1 MDETR
6 KAQGLLEHVLEEERR
21 AEEAADEISVEDA
34 LRERPILDH
43 DTGRTKT
50 RVLFVTNDT
59 TFLNPTDDSLE
70 RFFALDDHFDEIHIM
85 VLRAGTIPTKPVLR
99 VRPNIWVYIASAEYW
114 WWTPVIAHEET
125 AAQQLVFAAGFRP
138 DLIVALEP
146 FESAIAARLIAR
158 TYDRPWQVHVRRDFR
173 SKEFR
178 KESSRNKWRVWI
190 ARYIIKRAYSVRVQT
205 SQIKQSITKW
215 LPEYATVKL
224 LPRYNNFRSVA
235 ETEPDLDVHETYT
248 QYEKIMLYVGALDH
262 QSTLYGA
269 LDVMKFTLANPRV
282 GLVVLGD
289 GPMRKA
295 CEKKIKQIGLE
306 TQVVWPEQITNV
318 VSYLKT
324 ADVLSV
330 TDTHAVADE
339 VTLQGAVAGIPTI
352 MQETELR
359 EDFFTDGRNA
369 FLCPEKE
376 ECYKTNYQ
384 KIVHDQDV
392 RQRFRRSLADTVV
405 PRLATEAR
413 HYQRRYQNAIETVF
427 VDTATTTPSAS
438 E

>member
-1 MDETR
+1 MNETR

-99 VRPNIWVYIASAEYW
+99 VRSNIWVYIASAEYW

-125 AAQQLVFAAGFRP
+125 AAQQLVFAEGFRP
-138 DLIVALEP
+138 DLVVALEP
-146 FESAIAARLIAR
+146 FESAVAARLISR
-158 TYDRPWQVHVRRDFR
+158 TYDRPWQVHVRSDFR
-173 SKEFR
+173 TKEFR
-178 KESSRNKWRVWI
+178 KESPRNKWRVFI
-190 ARYIIKRAYSVRVQT
+190 AKYILKRAYSVRVQT
-205 SQIKQSITKW
+205 AQIKEAVQKW
-215 LPEYATVKL
+215 CPEKATIKL

-235 ETEPDLDVHETYT
+235 ETEPDLDVHQTYA

-262 QSTLYGA
+262 RSTLYGA
-269 LDVMKFTLANPRV
+269 LDVMKYVLANPRV
-282 GLVVLGD
+282 GLIVLGD

-295 CEKKIKQIGLE
+295 CQKKIKQIGLE
-306 TQVVWPEQITNV
+306 SQVVFPEKIPNV

-330 TDTHAVADE
+330 TDSHAVADE
-339 VTLQGAVAGIPTI
+339 ITLQGAVAGIPTL
-352 MQETELR
+352 MQETHLR
-359 EDFFTDGRNA
+359 REFFTDGQNA
-369 FLCPEKE
+369 FVCPEDE
-376 ECYKTNYQ
+376 ECYKERFQ
-384 KIVHDQDV
+384 KIVHDREV
-392 RQRFRRSLADTVV
+392 RQQFQRALADTVV
-405 PRLATEAR
+405 PRLATDAR
-413 HYQRRYQNAIETVF
+413 HYQKHYQDAIETVF
-427 VDTATTTPSAS
+427 VDISISVTTT
-438 E
+438 

>member
-1 MDETR
+1 MDETK
-6 KAQGLLEHVLEEERR
+6 KAQGLLEHVLEEEAR
-21 AEEAADEISVEDA
+21 AEAQADEISVEDA

-70 RFFALDDHFDEIHIM
+70 RFFALDTHFDEIHIM
-85 VLRAGTIPTKPVLR
+85 VMRAGTIPTKPVLR

-125 AAQQLVFAAGFRP
+125 AAQQLVFAEGFRP
-138 DLIVALEP
+138 DLVVALEP

-158 TYDRPWQVHVRRDFR
+158 TYDRPWQVHVRRNFR

-190 ARYIIKRAYSVRVQT
+190 AKYILKRAYSVRVQT
-205 SQIKQSITKW
+205 NQIKKSIQPW
-215 LPEYATVKL
+215 LSKSTTVKL
-224 LPRYNNFRSVA
+224 LPRFNNFQSVA
-235 ETEPDLDVHETYT
+235 ETEPDIDVHETYS
-248 QYEKIMLYVGALDH
+248 QYEKILLYVGALDH

-269 LDVMKFTLANPRV
+269 LDVMKYVLANPRV

-289 GPMRKA
+289 GPMRKQ
-295 CEKKIKQIGLE
+295 CEKKIKKIGIE
-306 TQVVWPEQITNV
+306 TQVVFPEQVTNII
-318 VSYLKT
+318 SYLKT

-330 TDTHAVADE
+330 TDTHATADE
-339 VTLQGAVAGIPTI
+339 ITLQGAVAGIPTI
-352 MQETELR
+352 MHETELR
-359 EDFFTDGRNA
+359 QEFFSDGNNA

-376 ECYKTNYQ
+376 ECYTKKYQ
-384 KIVHDQDV
+384 RIVHETEL
-392 RQRFRRSLADTVV
+392 RQHFQRSLANTVV
-405 PRLATEAR
+405 PRLATDAR
-413 HYQRRYQNAIETVF
+413 HYQTRYQNAIEAVF
-427 VDTATTTPSAS
+427 VDMSVSTTTS